1 MFQIVDV
8 MMCLKN
14 DFVYFE
20 TVHSSEKM
28 DLIRFI
34 TFS

>member
-14 DFVYFE
+14 DFVYLE
-20 TVHSSEKM
+20 TVHSNEKWPS
-28 DLIRFI
+28 FV
-34 TFS
+34 S